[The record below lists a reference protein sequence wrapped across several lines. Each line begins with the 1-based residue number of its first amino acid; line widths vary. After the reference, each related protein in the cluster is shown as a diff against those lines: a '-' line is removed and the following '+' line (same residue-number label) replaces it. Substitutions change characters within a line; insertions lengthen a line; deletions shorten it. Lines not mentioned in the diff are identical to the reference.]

1 MAGRKH
7 WRLQYP
13 YQGLYWCIF
22 STGKKANLLIIQ
34 SFIWI
39 SPLAHQALGFVSL
52 HENKLLAFVKTEDQL
67 GDLVP
72 GNGKLQHP
80 AAPWDY
86 SGATEMFSRNM
97 SVPLPRA
104 VSFALRTSANN
115 TLTEQCAR
123 LHLCVLT
130 WGAPSSAV
138 LSRVNTSRD
147 IWTLFWDAFPPSK
160 STALLQINDVN
171 PVFSNY
177 HLYIASNIAIVV
189 VTFLIYSWADRIHP
203 LMAYSCFTG
212 NERADSK
219 MAALPSSPQIVCG
232 HIPSVVTV
240 LRKPWL
246 E

>member
-1 MAGRKH
+1 MKTSCLHLWKLKTSLEIWSQAMES
-7 WRLQYP
+7 Y
-13 YQGLYWCIF
+13 
-22 STGKKANLLIIQ
+22 ST
-34 SFIWI
+34 
-39 SPLAHQALGFVSL
+39 
-52 HENKLLAFVKTEDQL
+52 
-67 GDLVP
+67 
-72 GNGKLQHP
+72 LQHP
-80 AAPWDY
+80 ETTLEQQRCSA
-86 SGATEMFSRNM
+86 EIL

-138 LSRVNTSRD
+138 LSRVNASRD
-147 IWTLFWDAFPPSK
+147 IWTLFCDAFLPSK
-160 STALLQINDVN
+160 STAFLQINDVN

-177 HLYIASNIAIVV
+177 HLYIASNMAIVV

-212 NERADSK
+212 SERAGSK

-240 LRKPWL
+240 LRKPGWNSSSDDAPRGL
-246 E
+246 VTSWV